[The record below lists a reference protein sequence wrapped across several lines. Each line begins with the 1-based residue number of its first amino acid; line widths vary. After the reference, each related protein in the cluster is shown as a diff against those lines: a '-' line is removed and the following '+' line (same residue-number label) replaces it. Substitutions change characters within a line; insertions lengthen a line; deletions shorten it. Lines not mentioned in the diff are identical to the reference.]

1 MKVMK
6 RKNNKIRWSDESGMT
21 LVEVLVAIALIS
33 MIVTTFLSFF
43 IQAAKTNNRTSDINR
58 ATFIAQAHLETLNQY
73 TSYSEIEEAYLLVDQ
88 EEEGLTIK
96 TKDEGFFIETTI
108 DVPKDNTTTLYLT
121 KVTVTKGGKAYAEMQ
136 TYLTLT
142 TPPK

>member
-58 ATFIAQAHLETLNQY
+58 ATFIAQAHLEKLNQY
-73 TSYSEIEEAYLLVDQ
+73 TSYSEIEEEDLRFDQ
-88 EEEGLTIK
+88 E
-96 TKDEGFFIETTI
+96 GFVIETTI

>member
-1 MKVMK
+1 MK

-73 TSYSEIEEAYLLVDQ
+73 TSYSEIEKTGLIVKQ
-88 EEEGLTIK
+88 EE
-96 TKDEGFFIETTI
+96 GFTIETTI
-108 DVPKDNTTTLYLT
+108 TGPTDNTTTLYLT

>member
-1 MKVMK
+1 MK

-73 TSYSEIEEAYLLVDQ
+73 TSYSEIEKAKLLDDQ
-88 EEEGLTIK
+88 EEQ
-96 TKDEGFFIETTI
+96 GFFIETTI

>member
-73 TSYSEIEEAYLLVDQ
+73 TSYSEIEKEDLRFDQ
-88 EEEGLTIK
+88 
-96 TKDEGFFIETTI
+96 EGFFIKTTM
-108 DVPKDNTTTLYLT
+108 DKPEDNTTTLYLT

>member
-58 ATFIAQAHLETLNQY
+58 ATFIAQAHLEKLNQY
-73 TSYSEIEEAYLLVDQ
+73 TSYSEIEKAKLLGDQ
-88 EEEGLTIK
+88 EEEGFTIK
-96 TKDEGFFIETTI
+96 TTI

>member
-1 MKVMK
+1 MSTQAPARRRVTNVDALSSSAVVT
-6 RKNNKIRWSDESGMT
+6 RTRARWRRT
-21 LVEVLVAIALIS
+21 WPLLVAIALIS

-73 TSYSEIEEAYLLVDQ
+73 TSYSEIEEAKLLIDQ
-88 EEEGLTIK
+88 KEEGFTIK
-96 TKDEGFFIETTI
+96 TTIAKD
-108 DVPKDNTTTLYLT
+108 TTTLYLT

>member
-73 TSYSEIEEAYLLVDQ
+73 TSYSEIEKAGLLVKQ
-88 EEEGLTIK
+88 EEGFTIK
-96 TKDEGFFIETTI
+96 TTMDKPE
-108 DVPKDNTTTLYLT
+108 DNTTTLYLT

>member
-73 TSYSEIEEAYLLVDQ
+73 TSYSEIEEAKLLDDQ
-88 EEEGLTIK
+88 EEEG
-96 TKDEGFFIETTI
+96 FVIETTI
-108 DVPKDNTTTLYLT
+108 TGPTDNTTTLYLT

>member
-58 ATFIAQAHLETLNQY
+58 ATFIAQAHLEKLNQY
-73 TSYSEIEEAYLLVDQ
+73 TSYSEIEKAKLLDDQ
-88 EEEGLTIK
+88 EEEGFTIK
-96 TKDEGFFIETTI
+96 TTMDKPE
-108 DVPKDNTTTLYLT
+108 DNTTMLYLT

>member
-58 ATFIAQAHLETLNQY
+58 ATFIAQAHLEKLNQY
-73 TSYSEIEEAYLLVDQ
+73 TSYSEIEKAKLLDDQ
-88 EEEGLTIK
+88 EEEGFFIK
-96 TKDEGFFIETTI
+96 TTMDKPE
-108 DVPKDNTTTLYLT
+108 DNTTTLYLT

-142 TPPK
+142 TPPN

>member
-73 TSYSEIEEAYLLVDQ
+73 TSYSEIEKQYTSYSESEKTGLIVKQ
-88 EEEGLTIK
+88 EEGFTIK
-96 TKDEGFFIETTI
+96 ATTTG
-108 DVPKDNTTTLYLT
+108 PTDNTTTLYLT

>member
-73 TSYSEIEEAYLLVDQ
+73 TSYSEIKEEDLRFDQ
-88 EEEGLTIK
+88 E
-96 TKDEGFFIETTI
+96 GFVIETEIPGPT
-108 DVPKDNTTTLYLT
+108 DNTTTLYLT

>member
-1 MKVMK
+1 MK

-73 TSYSEIEEAYLLVDQ
+73 TSYSEIEEAKLLDDQ
-88 EEEGLTIK
+88 EEEGFFIK
-96 TKDEGFFIETTI
+96 TTMDKPE
-108 DVPKDNTTTLYLT
+108 DNTTTLYLT

>member
-1 MKVMK
+1 MK

-73 TSYSEIEEAYLLVDQ
+73 TSYSEIEEAKLLIDQ
-88 EEEGLTIK
+88 KEEGFTIK
-96 TKDEGFFIETTI
+96 TTIAKD
-108 DVPKDNTTTLYLT
+108 TTTLYLT

>member
-73 TSYSEIEEAYLLVDQ
+73 TSHSEIEKAKLLDDQ
-88 EEEGLTIK
+88 EEEGFTIK
-96 TKDEGFFIETTI
+96 TTIAKD
-108 DVPKDNTTTLYLT
+108 TTTLYLT

>member
-73 TSYSEIEEAYLLVDQ
+73 TSYSEIEKTGLLVKQ
-88 EEEGLTIK
+88 EEGFTIK
-96 TKDEGFFIETTI
+96 TTI
-108 DVPKDNTTTLYLT
+108 AKGTTTLYLT

>member
-58 ATFIAQAHLETLNQY
+58 ATFIAQAHLEKLNQY
-73 TSYSEIEEAYLLVDQ
+73 TSYSEIEKTGLLVKQ
-88 EEEGLTIK
+88 EEEGFFIK
-96 TKDEGFFIETTI
+96 TTMDKPE
-108 DVPKDNTTTLYLT
+108 DNTTTLYLT
-121 KVTVTKGGKAYAEMQ
+121 KVTVTKSCGIKSSD
-136 TYLTLT
+136 
-142 TPPK
+142 K

>member
-6 RKNNKIRWSDESGMT
+6 RKNNKIRWFDESGMT

-73 TSYSEIEEAYLLVDQ
+73 TSYSEIEKAGLLVNQ
-88 EEEGLTIK
+88 EEEGFFIK
-96 TKDEGFFIETTI
+96 TTMDKPE
-108 DVPKDNTTTLYLT
+108 DNTTTLYLT

>member
-6 RKNNKIRWSDESGMT
+6 RKSNKIRWSDESGMT

-73 TSYSEIEEAYLLVDQ
+73 TSYSEIEEADLRFDQ
-88 EEEGLTIK
+88 E
-96 TKDEGFFIETTI
+96 GFVIETTI
-108 DVPKDNTTTLYLT
+108 TGPTDNTTTLYLT

>member
-1 MKVMK
+1 
-6 RKNNKIRWSDESGMT
+6 
-21 LVEVLVAIALIS
+21 
-33 MIVTTFLSFF
+33 MIFF
-43 IQAAKTNNRTSDINR
+43 YLFSYAFHFTIYQAAKTNNRTSDINR

-73 TSYSEIEEAYLLVDQ
+73 TSYSEIEEEDLRFDQ
-88 EEEGLTIK
+88 E
-96 TKDEGFFIETTI
+96 GFVIETTI

>member
-73 TSYSEIEEAYLLVDQ
+73 TSYSEIEEAKLLIDQ
-88 EEEGLTIK
+88 KEEGFTIK
-96 TKDEGFFIETTI
+96 TTIAKD
-108 DVPKDNTTTLYLT
+108 TTTLYLT

>member
-73 TSYSEIEEAYLLVDQ
+73 TSYSEIEKAKLLDDQ
-88 EEEGLTIK
+88 EEEGFFIK
-96 TKDEGFFIETTI
+96 TTMDKPE
-108 DVPKDNTTTLYLT
+108 DNTTTLYLT
-121 KVTVTKGGKAYAEMQ
+121 KVTVTKSCGIKSSD
-136 TYLTLT
+136 
-142 TPPK
+142 K

>member
-88 EEEGLTIK
+88 EEEGRTIK

>member
-58 ATFIAQAHLETLNQY
+58 ATFIAQAHLEKLNQY
-73 TSYSEIEEAYLLVDQ
+73 TSYSEIEEAKLLDDQ
-88 EEEGLTIK
+88 EEEGFFIK
-96 TKDEGFFIETTI
+96 TTMDKPE
-108 DVPKDNTTTLYLT
+108 DNTTTLYLT

>member
-43 IQAAKTNNRTSDINR
+43 IQAARPKQI
-58 ATFIAQAHLETLNQY
+58 
-73 TSYSEIEEAYLLVDQ
+73 IEPVISIVRRSSHKH
-88 EEEGLTIK
+88 T
-96 TKDEGFFIETTI
+96 
-108 DVPKDNTTTLYLT
+108 
-121 KVTVTKGGKAYAEMQ
+121 
-136 TYLTLT
+136 
-142 TPPK
+142 

>member
-73 TSYSEIEEAYLLVDQ
+73 TSYSEIEEAKLLVDQ

-121 KVTVTKGGKAYAEMQ
+121 KVTVTKSCGIKSSD
-136 TYLTLT
+136 
-142 TPPK
+142 K

>member
-58 ATFIAQAHLETLNQY
+58 ATFIAQAHLEKLNQY
-73 TSYSEIEEAYLLVDQ
+73 TSYSEIEKAKLLDDQ
-88 EEEGLTIK
+88 EEEGFFIK
-96 TKDEGFFIETTI
+96 TTMDKPE
-108 DVPKDNTTTLYLT
+108 DNTTTLYLT
-121 KVTVTKGGKAYAEMQ
+121 KVTVTKSCGIKSSD
-136 TYLTLT
+136 
-142 TPPK
+142 K

>member
-58 ATFIAQAHLETLNQY
+58 ATFIAQAHLEILNQY
-73 TSYSEIEEAYLLVDQ
+73 TSYSEIEKAGLLVNQ
-88 EEEGLTIK
+88 EEEGFTIK
-96 TKDEGFFIETTI
+96 TTI
-108 DVPKDNTTTLYLT
+108 TGPTNDTTTLYLT
-121 KVTVTKGGKAYAEMQ
+121 KVTVTKGGKAYADMQ

>member
-73 TSYSEIEEAYLLVDQ
+73 TSYSEIEKAKLLDDQ
-88 EEEGLTIK
+88 EEEGFFIK
-96 TKDEGFFIETTI
+96 TTMDKPE
-108 DVPKDNTTTLYLT
+108 DNTTTLYLT

>member
-43 IQAAKTNNRTSDINR
+43 IQAAETNNRTSDINR
-58 ATFIAQAHLETLNQY
+58 ATFITQAHLEKLNQY
-73 TSYSEIEEAYLLVDQ
+73 TSYSEIEEAKLLDDQ
-88 EEEGLTIK
+88 EEEGFFIK
-96 TKDEGFFIETTI
+96 TTMDKPE
-108 DVPKDNTTTLYLT
+108 DNTTTLYLT

>member
-73 TSYSEIEEAYLLVDQ
+73 TSYSEIEKAGLLVNQ
-88 EEEGLTIK
+88 EEEGFTIK
-96 TKDEGFFIETTI
+96 TTI
-108 DVPKDNTTTLYLT
+108 TGPTNDTTTLYLT

>member
-1 MKVMK
+1 MK

-58 ATFIAQAHLETLNQY
+58 ATFIAQAHLEKLNQY
-73 TSYSEIEEAYLLVDQ
+73 TSYSEIEKAKLLDDQ

>member
-73 TSYSEIEEAYLLVDQ
+73 TSYSEIEEAGLLVNQ
-88 EEEGLTIK
+88 EEEGFFIK
-96 TKDEGFFIETTI
+96 TTMDKPE
-108 DVPKDNTTTLYLT
+108 DNTTTLYLT

>member
-6 RKNNKIRWSDESGMT
+6 RKNNKIILSDESGMT

-73 TSYSEIEEAYLLVDQ
+73 TSYSEIEEAKLLIDQ
-88 EEEGLTIK
+88 KEEGFTIK
-96 TKDEGFFIETTI
+96 TTIAKD
-108 DVPKDNTTTLYLT
+108 TTTLYLT

>member
-73 TSYSEIEEAYLLVDQ
+73 TSYSEIEKTGLLVKQ
-88 EEEGLTIK
+88 EEGFTIK
-96 TKDEGFFIETTI
+96 TTMDKPE
-108 DVPKDNTTTLYLT
+108 DNTTTLYLT

>member
-73 TSYSEIEEAYLLVDQ
+73 TSYSEIEEAGLLVNQ
-88 EEEGLTIK
+88 KEEGFTIK
-96 TKDEGFFIETTI
+96 TTIAKD
-108 DVPKDNTTTLYLT
+108 TTTLYLT

>member
-58 ATFIAQAHLETLNQY
+58 ATFIAQTHLETLNQY
-73 TSYSEIEEAYLLVDQ
+73 TSYSEIEKAKLLDDQ
-88 EEEGLTIK
+88 EEEGFTIK
-96 TKDEGFFIETTI
+96 TTIAKD
-108 DVPKDNTTTLYLT
+108 TTTLYLT